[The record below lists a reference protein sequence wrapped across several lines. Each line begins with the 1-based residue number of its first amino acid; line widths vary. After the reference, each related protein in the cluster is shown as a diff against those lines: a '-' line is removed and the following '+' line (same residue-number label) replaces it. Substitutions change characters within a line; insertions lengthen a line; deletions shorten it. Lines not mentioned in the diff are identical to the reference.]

1 MQLDDMRDILTPA
14 MIAKYLGIGRG
25 RVYEY
30 LRTSPQHGGLPHF
43 MTGAHM
49 RIRKA
54 DFLKW
59 LDFQVAQTAKP
70 RLKAVK

>member
-14 MIAKYLGIGRG
+14 MIARYLGIGRG
-25 RVYEY
+25 KVYEY
-30 LRTSPQHGGLPHF
+30 LRKSPNLGGIPHF

-49 RIRKA
+49 RIRKV

-70 RLKAVK
+70 KLKAVK

>member
-25 RVYEY
+25 RVYDY
-30 LRTSPQHGGLPHF
+30 LRTPPIQGGLPHF
-43 MTGAHM
+43 MIGAHM
-49 RIRKA
+49 RIRKV

-59 LDFQVAQTAKP
+59 LDLQVAQTSKP
-70 RLKAVK
+70 KLKAVR